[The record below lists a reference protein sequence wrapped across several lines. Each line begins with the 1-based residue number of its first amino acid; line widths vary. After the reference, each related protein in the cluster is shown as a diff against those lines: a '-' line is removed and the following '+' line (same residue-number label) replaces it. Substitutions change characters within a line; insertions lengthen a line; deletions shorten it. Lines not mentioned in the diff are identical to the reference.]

1 MSKKS
6 SKDTSKSE
14 DNIVTI
20 HDISEKFVQATVID
34 KFEQDNIRLSQ
45 ELQDLKKQLKEKDSK
60 IEHLEM
66 MLKSIANPT
75 YMPILPEVTDEE
87 MIALKQL
94 ERLKEAAQIRPLSL
108 EEVRIYDLLV
118 KNKRLAQG
126 SATDIMD
133 TVKLPQDKKE
143 LMKIA
148 SKKIKDDSQE

>member
-6 SKDTSKSE
+6 SKDTSNSE

-34 KFEQDNIRLSQ
+34 KFEQDNIRLSEQIQ
-45 ELQDLKKQLKEKDSK
+45 ELKKQLKEKDNK

-66 MLKSIANPT
+66 MLKSISNST

-94 ERLKEAAQIRPLSL
+94 ERLKDAAQIRPLSL

-143 LMKIA
+143 LIKIA

>member
-6 SKDTSKSE
+6 KNTSNNQSP
-14 DNIVTI
+14 DSVATI
-20 HDISEKFVQATVID
+20 HELADKFVQTTVVS
-34 KFEQDNIRLSQ
+34 KFEQDNIRLSEQIQ
-45 ELQDLKKQLKEKDSK
+45 ELKNLLQDRDDK
-60 IEHLEM
+60 IKHLES
-66 MLKSIANPT
+66 LLTGIPSYGVIIPD
-75 YMPILPEVTDEE
+75 VTDEE

-133 TVKLPQDKKE
+133 TVKLPQDRKE
-143 LMKIA
+143 LIKIA
-148 SKKIKDDSQE
+148 SKKIKDVNEE

>member
-60 IEHLEM
+60 IEHLEL

-143 LMKIA
+143 LIKIA
-148 SKKIKDDSQE
+148 SKKIKETEE

>member
-6 SKDTSKSE
+6 SKDTSNSE

-45 ELQDLKKQLKEKDSK
+45 ELQDLKKQLKEKDNK

-66 MLKSIANPT
+66 MLKSISNST

-94 ERLKEAAQIRPLSL
+94 ERLKDAAQIRPLSL

-143 LMKIA
+143 LIKIA

>member
-60 IEHLEM
+60 IEHLEL

-143 LMKIA
+143 LIKIA

>member
-6 SKDTSKSE
+6 KDSS
-14 DNIVTI
+14 DNISNIT
-20 HDISEKFVQATVID
+20 DLAEKFQRSTVID
-34 KFEQDNIRLSQ
+34 KFEKDNIQ
-45 ELQDLKKQLKEKDSK
+45 LQQQVLDLKKDLQEKDNK
-60 IEHLEM
+60 IKHLEQIIQA
-66 MLKSIANPT
+66 LNIPT
-75 YMPILPEVTDEE
+75 YSPVLPEITDEE

-133 TVKLPQDKKE
+133 TVKLPQDRKE
-143 LMKIA
+143 LIKIA
-148 SKKIKDDSQE
+148 AKKINVTEE